1 MPKTLRH
8 AVWRKGVR
16 MIRIWEEGGR
26 YVRLEDGCHDVRP
39 SGEWHADVSGSEVP
53 CAFRPLTMAE
63 RILLAHDATTDAS
76 GGASGSQPQ
85 VSPADVP
92 MKEGVPLLPESL
104 RIRFDALASHDITYV
119 GILQTARAGGLEAF
133 PVPWVLTNCHNSLCA
148 TGGTINADD
157 HAFGLSAARRYGG
170 IFVPP
175 HAAVIHQYM
184 RERHAACGA
193 MILGS
198 DSHTRYGALGTLG
211 IGEGGPEIARQL
223 LGLRYA
229 LPAPAVT
236 AVRLSRRP
244 VRGVGPHDVALA
256 LIGAVYGH
264 PAVRNGIL
272 EFVGPGIR
280 HLSMDFRSGMDVM
293 TTETACLSS
302 IWETDDTVRAWYAA
316 HGRPEAYRPLH
327 PDVGAMYQ
335 AVIDVDLSRIRPMIA
350 LPFHPSHTHALSDF
364 IDNAAD
370 ILHAVDREAR
380 RHAAA
385 EGETTSGPFARC
397 LHDGGVQVDQAIVAG
412 CAGGS
417 HENLRAVRAVLDAVA
432 SGRRNGTVG
441 DHGRQSGGMSACA
454 LSVYPAS
461 LPVQQALVRD
471 GTFAGLVSAGAIVKT
486 AFCGPCFGAGD
497 IPANGTLGIRHTTR
511 NFPNREGSK
520 PAAGQMAG
528 VALMDARS
536 IAATVAHGGRLTP
549 ADTVDWEETHPAYA
563 YDPAPYRQLVYQGFG
578 RPRPEVPLVYGP
590 GITDWP
596 EMDPMPRV
604 LELEIASV
612 LTDPVTTTDELI
624 PSGET
629 SSYRSD
635 PLKLAAF
642 TLSRKDPGYVGR
654 ARAIA
659 TAGCQSAIAAVR
671 PGDGSARE
679 QAASC
684 QRVLGGRANL
694 ADGYATR
701 RYRGNLVNW
710 GILPLV
716 CEDAAHRL
724 RVGDR
729 LRIEGVSAA
738 LEEWARRGEPG
749 RSESGCRSGEDDKS
763 DALVLHATVTRAD
776 GSEPVDVMTALPGL
790 TAEEARLL
798 LDGGLIG
805 HWKRARRDILHDL
818 TADGSQREGR
828 GN

>member
-1 MPKTLRH
+1 M
-8 AVWRKGVR
+8 
-16 MIRIWEEGGR
+16 
-26 YVRLEDGCHDVRP
+26 
-39 SGEWHADVSGSEVP
+39 
-53 CAFRPLTMAE
+53 TMAE
-63 RILLAHDATTDAS
+63 RILLTHDAPQSSIHTL
-76 GGASGSQPQ
+76 QPLRPEDPLAHH
-85 VSPADVP
+85 SRLNPETP
-92 MKEGVPLLPESL
+92 MRHHL
-104 RIRFDALASHDITYV
+104 RFDALASHDITYV

-175 HAAVIHQYM
+175 HVAVIHQYM
-184 RERHAACGA
+184 RECHAACGA

-223 LGLRYA
+223 LGLRYELA
-229 LPAPAVT
+229 APGVT
-236 AVRLSRRP
+236 AVRLTGKP
-244 VRGVGPHDVALA
+244 GHGIGPHDVALA

-264 PAVRNGIL
+264 PAVCNAIL

-280 HLSMDFRSGMDVM
+280 HLSMDFRNGVDVM

-316 HGRPEAYRPLH
+316 HGRPEAYRPIH
-327 PDVGAMYQ
+327 PDEGAVYR
-335 AVIDVDLSRIRPMIA
+335 AVIEVDLARIRPMIA
-350 LPFHPSHTHALSDF
+350 LPFHPSNVHVLSDF
-364 IDNAAD
+364 IANAAD
-370 ILHAVDREAR
+370 ILHTVDREAA
-380 RHAAA
+380 RHAGM
-385 EGETTSGPFARC
+385 EGWGETAGFTRC
-397 LHDGGVQVDQAIVAG
+397 LRDGGVHVDQAIVAG

-417 HENLRAVRAVLDAVA
+417 HENLRAVRSLLDAVMP
-432 SGRRNGTVG
+432 SGT
-441 DHGRQSGGMSACA
+441 GGSACP

-461 LPVQQALVRD
+461 LPVQQALSRD
-471 GTFAGLVSAGAIVKT
+471 GTLAGLVAAGAIVKT

-497 IPANGTLGIRHTTR
+497 IPANGSLSIRHATR

-520 PAAGQMAG
+520 PTAGQMAG

-549 ADTVDWEETHPAYA
+549 ADAVEWEETHTSYTFDAL
-563 YDPAPYRQLVYQGFG
+563 PYHRRVYQGFG
-578 RPRPEVPLVYGP
+578 RPQPEVPLIYGP

-596 EMDPMPRV
+596 EMDPMPQV
-604 LELEIASV
+604 LELEIAAV

-635 PLKLAAF
+635 PVKLAAF

-654 ARAIA
+654 TRSISA
-659 TAGCQSAIAAVR
+659 AGHQSAIAAVR

-710 GILPLV
+710 GILPLAYAG
-716 CEDAAHRL
+716 AAQQLRL
-724 RVGDR
+724 GDR
-729 LRIEGVSAA
+729 LRFEGVRSA
-738 LEEWARRGEPG
+738 LEAWERNG
-749 RSESGCRSGEDDKS
+749 RSNGNGSEVGT
-763 DALVLHATVTRAD
+763 LVLPAAVTRVD
-776 GSEPVDVMTALPGL
+776 GSEPMVIETSLPGL

-805 HWKRARRDILHDL
+805 HWKRTR
-818 TADGSQREGR
+818 
-828 GN
+828 

>member
-1 MPKTLRH
+1 
-8 AVWRKGVR
+8 
-16 MIRIWEEGGR
+16 
-26 YVRLEDGCHDVRP
+26 
-39 SGEWHADVSGSEVP
+39 
-53 CAFRPLTMAE
+53 
-63 RILLAHDATTDAS
+63 
-76 GGASGSQPQ
+76 
-85 VSPADVP
+85 
-92 MKEGVPLLPESL
+92 
-104 RIRFDALASHDITYV
+104 
-119 GILQTARAGGLEAF
+119 
-133 PVPWVLTNCHNSLCA
+133 
-148 TGGTINADD
+148 
-157 HAFGLSAARRYGG
+157 
-170 IFVPP
+170 
-175 HAAVIHQYM
+175 
-184 RERHAACGA
+184 

-223 LGLRYA
+223 LGLRYD
-229 LPAPAVT
+229 LSAPAVT
-236 AVRLSRRP
+236 AIRLTGKP

-256 LIGAVYGH
+256 LVGAVYGH
-264 PAVRNGIL
+264 PAVRNAIL

-280 HLSMDFRSGMDVM
+280 NLSMDFRNGVDVM

-316 HGRPEAYRPLH
+316 HGRPEAYRPLR
-327 PDVGAMYQ
+327 PDEGTVYRT
-335 AVIDVDLSRIRPMIA
+335 VIEVDLSRIRPMIA
-350 LPFHPSHTHALSDF
+350 LPFHPSNTHVLSEF
-364 IDNAAD
+364 IANAAD
-370 ILHAVDREAR
+370 ILHAVDREAA

-385 EGETTSGPFARC
+385 EGLQAAGREPGGPFARC
-397 LHDGGVQVDQAIVAG
+397 LRDGGVYVDQAIIAG

-417 HENLRAVRAVLDAVA
+417 FENLRAVRAILDAGA
-432 SGRRNGTVG
+432 SGGAGGSGCGTNRGGTAVLP
-441 DHGRQSGGMSACA
+441 DSGSPCPLAA
-454 LSVYPAS
+454 YPAS
-461 LPVQQALVRD
+461 LPVQQALSRD
-471 GTFAGLVSAGAIVKT
+471 GTLAGLVAAGAIVKT

-497 IPANGTLGIRHTTR
+497 IPANGTLSIRHTTR

-536 IAATVAHGGRLTP
+536 IAATVAQGGRLTP
-549 ADTVDWEETHPAYA
+549 ADTVDWEASHTAYTF
-563 YDPAPYRQLVYQGFG
+563 DEAPYRRLVYQGFG
-578 RPRPEVPLVYGP
+578 RPQPEVPLRYGP

-596 EMDPMPRV
+596 EMDPMPEL

-635 PLKLAAF
+635 PLKLATF

-654 ARAIA
+654 TRSISA
-659 TAGCQSAIAAVR
+659 AGRQSAVVAVR

-679 QAASC
+679 QAVSC

-716 CEDAAHRL
+716 CEGAAQRL
-724 RVGDR
+724 RIGDR
-729 LRIEGVSAA
+729 LRIGGVRSA
-738 LEEWARRGEPG
+738 LEAWARGG
-749 RSESGCRSGEDDKS
+749 AGNGNKIGDVGESGSWNGGGGESGSWNGDGTL
-763 DALVLHATVTRAD
+763 AFQAAVIRAD
-776 GSEPVDVMTALPGL
+776 GSDPITIETSLPDL

-805 HWKRARRDILHDL
+805 HWKRTR
-818 TADGSQREGR
+818 
-828 GN
+828 

>member
-1 MPKTLRH
+1 M
-8 AVWRKGVR
+8 V
-16 MIRIWEEGGR
+16 RIWENGGR
-26 YVRLEDGCHDVRP
+26 YVRLEDGTLDVLPHDGHEAVTLP
-39 SGEWHADVSGSEVP
+39 QPG
-53 CAFRPLTMAE
+53 PLTMAE
-63 RILLAHDATTDAS
+63 RMLLGHDH
-76 GGASGSQPQ
+76 P
-85 VSPADVP
+85 PADERFAETP
-92 MKEGVPLLPESL
+92 CRHRL
-104 RIRFDALASHDITYV
+104 RFDALASHDITYV

-170 IFVPP
+170 IFVPA
-175 HAAVIHQYM
+175 HTAVIHQYM
-184 RERHAACGA
+184 RECHAACGA

-223 LGLRYA
+223 LGLRYE
-229 LPAPAVT
+229 LSSPRVT
-236 AVRLSRRP
+236 AVRLIGKP
-244 VRGVGPHDVALA
+244 GRGVGPHDVALA

-264 PAVRNGIL
+264 PAVRNAIL

-280 HLSMDFRSGMDVM
+280 HLSMDFRNGVDVM

-302 IWETDDTVRAWYAA
+302 IWETDDTVRAWYAV
-316 HGRPEAYRPLH
+316 HGRPEAYRRMH
-327 PDVGAMYQ
+327 PDEGAVYR
-335 AVIDVDLSRIRPMIA
+335 AVIEVDLSRIRPMIA
-350 LPFHPSHTHALSDF
+350 LPFHPSNTHVLSDF

-370 ILHAVDREAR
+370 ILHAVDREAAR
-380 RHAAA
+380 QGGA
-385 EGETTSGPFARC
+385 ESLPPNGTFTRC
-397 LHDGGVQVDQAIVAG
+397 LRDGGVHADQAIVAG

-417 HENLRAVRAVLDAVA
+417 HENLRAVRALLDAGFSVDVPGPA
-432 SGRRNGTVG
+432 FP
-441 DHGRQSGGMSACA
+441 

-461 LPVQQALVRD
+461 LPVQQALSRD
-471 GTFAGLVSAGAIVKT
+471 GTLAGLAAAGAIVKT

-497 IPANGTLGIRHTTR
+497 IPANGTLSIRHTTR
-511 NFPNREGSK
+511 NFPNREGSR
-520 PAAGQMAG
+520 PAAGQTAG

-563 YDPAPYRQLVYQGFG
+563 FDPVPYRRLVYQGFG
-578 RPRPEVPLVYGP
+578 RPQPEVPLRYGP

-596 EMDPMPRV
+596 EMDPMPDV

-635 PLKLAAF
+635 PVKLATF
-642 TLSRKDPGYVGR
+642 TLSRKDPGYAGR
-654 ARAIA
+654 ARTI
-659 TAGCQSAIAAVR
+659 TEAGRRSAIAAVR

-716 CEDAAHRL
+716 CEGAAQRL
-724 RVGDR
+724 RIGDR
-729 LRIEGVSAA
+729 LRIEGVRSA
-738 LEEWARRGEPG
+738 LEAWERRG
-749 RSESGCRSGEDDKS
+749 SGGGDDTPVFQI
-763 DALVLHATVTRAD
+763 AVTRAD
-776 GSEPVDVMTALPGL
+776 DSAPFAIEASLPEL
-790 TAEEARLL
+790 TAAEARLL

-805 HWKRARRDILHDL
+805 HWKRTR
-818 TADGSQREGR
+818 
-828 GN
+828 